1 MQYSLDERMLPPAW
15 RSSQVEI
22 VLFLKTNKRKQCA
35 EERRRKKIERGTEEG
50 KDFVR
55 EREREKKY
63 RRKLQAS
70 GS

>member
-1 MQYSLDERMLPPAW
+1 MQYSLDKRMLPPAW

-22 VLFLKTNKRKQCA
+22 ILFLKTNKRKQYS
-35 EERRRKKIERGTEEG
+35 EERRIIKIDRGTEER

-55 EREREKKY
+55 EREKKC

>member
-22 VLFLKTNKRKQCA
+22 VLFLKTNKRKQYS
-35 EERRRKKIERGTEEG
+35 EERRIIKIDRGTEER
-50 KDFVR
+50 KDFV
-55 EREREKKY
+55 REREKKY